1 MKFSMKI
8 NKKLLKSVIN
18 IAEKA
23 GNEIMAFYKKHDV
36 KTTIKEDKSPLTEA
50 DLVSHQII
58 YRELSKLTPDISILS
73 EESSVKFELEND
85 RDFYWCVDPLD
96 GTKEFLK
103 KNGEFTVNI
112 ALIYDQKPVM
122 GVIVVPA
129 KNTTYSS
136 LEGLGSF
143 KSVIN
148 STNLSPIHVKEKV
161 DKNNLTFATSR
172 SHSDS
177 KTQLFIKKNNGKEI
191 KVGSS
196 LKFVLIA
203 EGSCDVYPRFAP
215 TMIWDTA
222 AGHSILIEAGGFIAK
237 PNKGT
242 LTYNP
247 NKLLNSSFIA
257 SNIDSELLIH
267 NDKKK

>member
-1 MKFSMKI
+1 MKI

-23 GNEIMAFYKKHDV
+23 GSEIMSFYNMHNI
-36 KTTIKEDKSPLTEA
+36 KTTVKEDESPLTEA
-50 DLVSHQII
+50 DLVSHEII
-58 YRELSKLTPDISILS
+58 NRELSKLTPNISILS
-73 EESSVKFELEND
+73 EESSEKFELEND

-112 ALIYDQKPVM
+112 GLIFDQKPVM
-122 GVIVVPA
+122 GVVVVPA
-129 KNTTYSS
+129 KKTTYSS
-136 LEGLGSF
+136 LEGSGSF
-143 KSVIN
+143 RSVIN
-148 STNLSPIHVKEKV
+148 SANLIPIHVREKI

-172 SHSDS
+172 THSDS

-237 PNKGT
+237 LNKDN

-247 NKLLNSSFIA
+247 NKLFNPSFIA
-257 SNIDSELLIH
+257 SNIETELLIQ
-267 NDKKK
+267 ND

>member
-1 MKFSMKI
+1 MNI

-23 GNEIMAFYKKHDV
+23 GNEIMAFYNMHDI

-50 DLVSHQII
+50 DLVSHEII

-73 EESSVKFELEND
+73 EESSEKFELEND

-112 ALIYDQKPVM
+112 ALIFDQKPVM
-122 GVIVVPA
+122 GVVVVPA
-129 KNTTYSS
+129 KNITYSS
-136 LEGLGSF
+136 LEGSGSF
-143 KSVIN
+143 RSVIN
-148 STNLSPIHVKEKV
+148 SANLSPIHVKEKAV
-161 DKNNLTFATSR
+161 KNNLTFATSR

-203 EGSCDVYPRFAP
+203 EGSCDVYPRFTP

-237 PNKGT
+237 PNNDS

-257 SNIDSELLIH
+257 SNVETEFLIQ
-267 NDKKK
+267 ND